1 MSFWKKVNWR
11 NLYLIIGEGNGN
23 PLQYS
28 CLEKSHGR
36 RSVIGYSPWGHK
48 ESDTAGRCHFQLDK
62 ELPGCGEQVHPV
74 LTLGLTQSKL
84 KSLTN
89 VDWFIGLWTN
99 SWAFW
104 VLITFCKLGL
114 LSPTFVLRFLWTWK
128 TKWEEILGIKALQSC
143 KPGYNVVTRVPT

>member
-1 MSFWKKVNWR
+1 MEMECSSPSSV
-11 NLYLIIGEGNGN
+11 LLIPISHFPCYKIIAFLHICFSSWIGEGNGN

-89 VDWFIGLWTN
+89 VD
-99 SWAFW
+99 
-104 VLITFCKLGL
+104 
-114 LSPTFVLRFLWTWK
+114 
-128 TKWEEILGIKALQSC
+128 
-143 KPGYNVVTRVPT
+143 